1 MTPKQ
6 EGSMTKGCGTSKGS
20 GSRVSRKRDPKTGLT
35 AQQERFVIL
44 IVYGRDGKFV
54 TQAGAYRLAYDC
66 RRSSDVTIWK
76 RASELMANRK
86 VAGRIAELRNAV
98 ALQSNITRELETE
111 KLDINWRLATYGDM
125 TIERDANGNTIYLNP
140 DAGPDELKVPK
151 VRIIKPNLS
160 AAVRTREAIQR
171 LHGLLVDPGKV
182 TDIPPLHER
191 LERFRKDPVITR
203 PPVSGEITRLPPLD
217 GAD

>member
-1 MTPKQ
+1 
-6 EGSMTKGCGTSKGS
+6 MTKGHGTNKGS

-111 KLDINWRLATYGDM
+111 KLDINWRRTGRTEFHLSPSVSSQS
-125 TIERDANGNTIYLNP
+125 IVP
-140 DAGPDELKVPK
+140 DHSIFKF
-151 VRIIKPNLS
+151 
-160 AAVRTREAIQR
+160 RE
-171 LHGLLVDPGKV
+171 
-182 TDIPPLHER
+182 T
-191 LERFRKDPVITR
+191 TM
-203 PPVSGEITRLPPLD
+203 
-217 GAD
+217 